1 MTDSSDMLN
10 FIEVFN
16 VMNVDP
22 DTGHAVWSGLTG
34 SRSAL
39 QRDGFMVDPK
49 AGALCPKEWLDERGY
64 LDAELA
70 RQHPRPWG
78 I

>member
-1 MTDSSDMLN
+1 MLN
-10 FIEVFN
+10 FIEVFD
-16 VMNVDP
+16 VMDVDP
-22 DTGHAVWSGLTG
+22 TTGHAVWSGLTG
-34 SRSAL
+34 TRTAL
-39 QRDGFMVDPK
+39 QRDGFMIDPK
-49 AGALCPKEWLDERGY
+49 ATALCPKEWLDERGY

>member
-1 MTDSSDMLN
+1 MLN
-10 FIEVFN
+10 FIEVFD
-16 VMNVDP
+16 VTQVDP
-22 DTGHAVWSGLTG
+22 ATGHAMWTGLTG
-34 SRSAL
+34 TRVAL
-39 QRDGFMVDPK
+39 ERDGLVIDPK
-49 AGALCPKEWLDERGY
+49 ATAYCPREWLDERGY